1 MNTDKGNRNMD
12 LSVLTPI
19 DEPTNWVGSKEWH
32 PGNGGSEII
41 KGIGYPSIPHLGGKE
56 AQKLVGNG
64 TQGIFMALW
73 PGWYWGPMVKIPA
86 SFPVQ
91 IEVRPNPMCVV
102 QSTY

>member
-1 MNTDKGNRNMD
+1 MD
-12 LSVLTPI
+12 LSVLTPM

-32 PGNGGSEII
+32 PGNGGSEVL
-41 KGIGYPSIPHLGGKE
+41 KGIGSLSFGEKE

-64 TQGIFMALW
+64 TQGNFMALW